1 MIVKEIMSENPV
13 YVTENDFITHARQL
27 IRDRYFRSLPVVDKQ
42 NRVIGILTDQDVLK
56 IYSTRSN
63 VTISGF
69 VQEYP
74 IITPETEITNA
85 VRLMLKAEQEVL
97 PVVKSLQ
104 DKTLIG
110 IVSIVDIFKNLFI
123 IKKAPSIKVGRIM
136 TTDVITCSNKDPVS
150 KVWLNMNQYGY
161 SGIPVLS
168 DKGELVGII
177 TQRDV
182 IKAGYARLKKEDE
195 RGLHSSG
202 SPKVERIMS
211 TPVHTV
217 TPETSIK
224 DAIEL
229 LLQFEIGRLIVV
241 DKIHN
246 NKMVGIIDRY
256 DLIKVCI

>member
-13 YVTENDFITHARQL
+13 YVIENDFITHARQL

-63 VTISGF
+63 ITISGF

-85 VRLMLKAEQEVL
+85 VRLMLTAEQEVL

-110 IVSIVDIFKNLFI
+110 IVSIIDIFKNLFI
-123 IKKAPSIKVGRIM
+123 IKEIPSIKVGSIM

-150 KVWLNMNQYGY
+150 KVWLNMNQYEY

-177 TQRDV
+177 TRHDI
-182 IKAGYARLKKEDE
+182 IKAGYARLKKEDD
-195 RGLHSSG
+195 RSLHSSG
-202 SPKVERIMS
+202 SPKVEKIMS
-211 TPVHTV
+211 TPAHTV

-224 DAIEL
+224 DAIKL
-229 LLQFEIGRLIVV
+229 LLQFDIGRLIVV
-241 DKIHN
+241 DNIHN

-256 DLIKVCI
+256 DLIKACI